1 MSNPS
6 VQIKRGISQALS
18 GINPTINYGELICE
32 QDTLKLKIG
41 DGTTTYNNLPN
52 LFSGIYLTEISED
65 TSPQLGGDLD
75 INSNDIIG
83 TGNIFISG
91 DLSANSGYLDVL
103 SFNVDNE
110 SLLTKGQISWDD
122 TEGTMDIGLTD
133 NTTIHIGEHRY
144 FRIRNQT
151 NNTLYKGQVVY
162 ATGVHSNGLITPDL
176 YIADGSIRE
185 VRFMGVVLE
194 NVSVNNNGYVI
205 DFGHLEEMDLDGSV
219 SDYAVGDE
227 TWLPGD
233 ILYVHPTVSGKLTKI
248 EPKHS
253 IIVALI
259 LDVGNGNG
267 NGRMFVRPTSYG
279 HLNDNHDVN
288 ITGVL
293 DGQFLQYN
301 SSTDYWTPSSSGNFT
316 TLQLNGS
323 GVLVEHPSVTASTG
337 IDNNGRTYIQDIL
350 VDNYGHVTGLTSAT
364 ETVIDTDTT
373 YTAGTGLY
381 LDNTIFNISGV
392 QSNLIQGTIDNN
404 QLENSTINIV
414 AGTGL
419 FNGGTVALGSSVS
432 IDIDE
437 TVIQSGD
444 NISLLNNDSNYLTS
458 ISGNYF
464 QDTPSGTLI
473 GLSGQIY
480 QTGQHVISNG
490 GFGVRP
496 GDSQYSRYLLRIATT
511 GSGYTNLLMNNN
523 YSGILSQANTTYGFD
538 AMVVGRRTDDYGN
551 AAYKLEGVF
560 YNDGLG
566 AVIIGNP
573 VKTILGETD
582 SGWDSRVSTTGD
594 YLLIQANGGSGQNIN
609 WVANVNILE
618 VGSFGTLSSYLYSS
632 EDNIYYW

>member
-41 DGTTTYNNLPN
+41 DGTTAYNNLPN

-364 ETVIDTDTT
+364 ETVVDTDTT

-381 LDNTIFNISGV
+381 LDNTIFNISGI

-419 FNGGTVALGSSVS
+419 SNGGTVALGSSVS

-437 TVIQSGD
+437 TVIRSGD

>member
-41 DGTTTYNNLPN
+41 DGTTAYNNLPN
-52 LFSGIYLTEISED
+52 LFNGIYLTEISED

-194 NVSVNNNGYVI
+194 NVSVNSNGYVI

-301 SSTDYWTPSSSGNFT
+301 SSNDYWVPSSSGNFT

-323 GVLVEHPSVTASTG
+323 GVLVEHPFVTASTG

-364 ETVIDTDTT
+364 ETVVDTDTT
-373 YTAGTGLY
+373 YSAGTGLY
-381 LDNTIFNISGV
+381 LDNTTFNI
-392 QSNLIQGTIDNN
+392 DN
-404 QLENSTINIV
+404 
-414 AGTGL
+414 
-419 FNGGTVALGSSVS
+419 TVL
-432 IDIDE
+432 
-437 TVIQSGD
+437 QSGD

-523 YSGILSQANTTYGFD
+523 YSGILSQANTTYSFD
-538 AMVVGRRTDDYGN
+538 AMIVGRRTDAYGS

-618 VGSFGTLSSYLYSS
+618 VGSSGLTVSESSYLYSF